1 MYPIK
6 MKLAI
11 LAILV
16 SLIFSACGPKPWP
29 EDALRQ
35 LQQSGALSEESRMV
49 SLLANSNENQYLE
62 SVLTTY
68 KQNFPNYA
76 DFERTAKDNPQQIK
90 ALRIPCIKRFAG
102 SDFNSIW
109 NIIENNEGVI
119 NLKSQLPEVLYM
131 RYKDLMMSKF
141 RNEFQSMNNF
151 IDRLTRDEASV
162 STFIYNSDREC
173 GEIIKNELRIE
184 QEKLEQEEL
193 DLARLNNLFDDSSYN
208 KGSLSFWN
216 KTSKTITLAVV
227 YYYYGQ
233 NWNGW
238 VSEGWLTIYSGQRS
252 TINLPLNS
260 YGHLNTN
267 IYYKNRE
274 ALLES
279 NMKVGTTIY
288 GFVVSDDNFKIPN
301 ADLQETASVSRKFHM
316 NIGFKLV
323 SIESTD
329 KYTINLTD

>member
-1 MYPIK
+1 MYPLK

-29 EDALRQ
+29 ENALSQ

-49 SLLANSNENQYLE
+49 SLLGNSNENQYLE

-76 DFERTAKDNPQQIK
+76 DFEKTAKDNPQQIK
-90 ALRIPCIKRFAG
+90 VLRIPCIKRFAG

-141 RNEFQSMNNF
+141 RNEFQTMNNF
-151 IDRLTRDEASV
+151 IDRSTSDEASV

-184 QEKLEQEEL
+184 REKLAQEEQN
-193 DLARLNNLFDDSSYN
+193 LARLNNLFDDYLYDY
-208 KGSLSFWN
+208 GSLSFWN
-216 KTSKTITLAVV
+216 KTSKTITLAVG

-233 NWNGW
+233 KWKGW
-238 VSEGWLTIYSGQRS
+238 VSEGWWNIVPGEKA
-252 TINLPLNS
+252 TINMPLNGS
-260 YGHLNTN
+260 GYMNSNVYYCAKKVDGLGWGWSGENTFLVMD
-267 IYYKNRE
+267 E
-274 ALLES
+274 
-279 NMKVGTTIY
+279 
-288 GFVVSDDNFKIPN
+288 NFKIPN
-301 ADLQETASVSRKFHM
+301 ADKYETLSANRKFHFSSVFKKLE
-316 NIGFKLV
+316 IGNRREYSL
-323 SIESTD
+323 
-329 KYTINLTD
+329 NLTE